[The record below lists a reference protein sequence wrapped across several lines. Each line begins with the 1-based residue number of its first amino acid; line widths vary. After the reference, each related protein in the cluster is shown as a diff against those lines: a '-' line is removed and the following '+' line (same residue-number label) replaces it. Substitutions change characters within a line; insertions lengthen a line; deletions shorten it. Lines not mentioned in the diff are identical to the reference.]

1 MENKIKTFI
10 INFEFFLKKNKNK
23 TLIISTIIFIS
34 GLFWSFLKL
43 GINIQDI
50 LLLPIVIAIAIGGPI
65 NLILNSAELKLCAK
79 ASAADISIKKAAG
92 ISSIACITNILP
104 IPAGIA
110 IRGAALMSAGATMK
124 ASGAVLLVNSIMQIA
139 TALSLTGFILIFY
152 SYLGV
157 YFFLLGIFLLIGCL
171 IYFFLQSFFLVGC
184 LFFVIRC
191 GLLAVFTF
199 RLFFIFK
206 ALKEPV
212 SWLVTAYYALA
223 NTSGSIFF
231 IFPAGLG
238 INEGV
243 AAMMALIINQ
253 SPPAVFLAMGTNR
266 IVGLFFF
273 SLVAILYIITSTKH
287 KKNI

>member
-1 MENKIKTFI
+1 LKTWLQSYRKISL
-10 INFEFFLKKNKNK
+10 FLA
-23 TLIISTIIFIS
+23 LIIFIS
-34 GLFWSFLKL
+34 GFTFSFFKL
-43 GINIQDI
+43 DINIKEI
-50 LLLPIVIAIAIGGPI
+50 LLFPIFIAIAIGGPI
-65 NLILNSAELKLCAK
+65 NLFLNAAELKLCAK
-79 ASAADISIKKAAG
+79 ASSANITIKKALG
-92 ISSIACITNILP
+92 ISSIASVTNILP

-110 IRGAALMSAGATMK
+110 VRGAALMSAGASMK
-124 ASGAVLLVNSIMQIA
+124 ASGTVLLVNSIMQIA
-139 TALSLTGFILIFY
+139 TALSLTGFAFTFY
-152 SYLGV
+152 SHLGIYLFLFGL
-157 YFFLLGIFLLIGCL
+157 FLLLSCL